1 MSQAREIANF
11 YGQGKEVKN
20 GEGWLTLC
28 PVHKNERTPALAV
41 TDNAIGDVDVY
52 CHAGCEWKEIKDRFR
67 ADGLLPEWV
76 PEKRAS
82 TKSVRHTPQLK
93 EEDNEEKKDF
103 IWDKA
108 SVDHD
113 DDIKKYFAGRAINL
127 DPLPICFKWNSYK
140 DKNTGDMNHM
150 VVAAAS
156 QPSDTAVY
164 AVQRLFIDMD
174 DFTKSGAKMHGKCD
188 GRGIWFD
195 RKGDKTKII
204 IGEGIETTLS
214 AMQATRKNGVAAL
227 STAGMKSLKI
237 PEETTTIYI
246 CTDSDPVRE
255 TDQGS
260 MPGQKAAYAL
270 AKRFEAERQGGRA
283 YIVSPDD
290 SCFTTAPS
298 KLDFNDLLKE
308 DPSGET
314 IRARFEKAI
323 SFKDMTWKPTEEVAE
338 KETTESKENDLSA
351 EAAMFERFVFL
362 ASENK
367 IIDTVGH
374 DIKDSVMIERAFIL
388 SQAGPM
394 HYYKDENG
402 KDKAIPLSQH
412 WLYSDSKKVA
422 SSLRYA
428 PGKPIFFDNGD
439 GRSYYNTFRFPFQLS
454 EPMPKDEQN
463 ERLGLWHKIMD
474 RVFHEHRSYIED
486 WFAYSIQYPEKRT
499 GIMPVCISD
508 VGLGKSL
515 IMAAVSRVIGR
526 QNFSNAKILDV
537 TGLGKSGVQWGDWI
551 FNKKISCIEEID
563 PDGDTGISYRIL
575 DALKDIITNETLSLN
590 LKGGRNGTFRVYS
603 NIIGFSNHKNCM
615 KIPFGDRRLYVVD
628 STGQKNLSKEEYGA
642 LWDWI
647 TIDRNSEAVFQYLLN
662 RKISDEFQPGQ
673 AKMTDEKRSL
683 QVDGRSAM
691 QMAFDLV
698 IEQFPCDLMTNGEI
712 QLAVSQALAH
722 IEGEGDEYT
731 NRNWN
736 ADKQFQAILKASSV
750 LVAKGKR
757 IRVCREGGERLNP
770 SMIRAIRNYQDWN
783 SATNDEIRAAML
795 MVIPYKWITEKE
807 DNNEDFNL
815 F

>member
-1 MSQAREIANF
+1 MSQSREIASF

-20 GEGWLTLC
+20 GAGWLTLC
-28 PVHKNERTPALAV
+28 PVHANEKTPALAV
-41 TDNAIGDVDVY
+41 TDNSTGDVDVY
-52 CHAGCEWKEIKDRFR
+52 CHAGCNWKEIKDRFR
-67 ADGLLPEWV
+67 ADGVLPEWV
-76 PEKRAS
+76 PEKRNG
-82 TKSVRHTPQLK
+82 TKTTSHTPPPQETK
-93 EEDNEEKKDF
+93 EEKESF
-103 IWDKA
+103 VWTKA

-113 DDIKKYFAGRAINL
+113 DYIKKYLAGRAINL
-127 DPLPICFKWNSYK
+127 DTLPICLRWNSYK
-140 DKNTGDMNHM
+140 DKITGDTNHM

-164 AVQRLFIDMD
+164 AVQRLFIDID
-174 DFTKSGAKMHGKCD
+174 DFTKAGAKMLGNCD

-195 RKGDKTKII
+195 SKGDKTEIV
-204 IGEGIETTLS
+204 IGEGIETVIS
-214 AMQATRKNGVAAL
+214 AIQATRKNGVAAL
-227 STAGMKSLKI
+227 STAGMKNLI
-237 PEETTTIYI
+237 LPEETTTIYI
-246 CTDSDPVRE
+246 CADSDPVRE
-255 TDQGS
+255 KEQAS
-260 MPGQKAAYAL
+260 MPGQKAAYVL
-270 AKRFEAERQGGRA
+270 AERFEAEKQGGKA

-290 SCFTTAPS
+290 SCFTTAPL

-323 SFKDMTWKPTEEVAE
+323 SFKDMTWKPAEEVAGE
-338 KETTESKENDLSA
+338 ETTESKENDLSA
-351 EAAMFERFVFL
+351 EAAMFNRFVFL

-374 DIKDSVMIERAFIL
+374 DIKDSVMIERAFTL
-388 SQAGPM
+388 SQSGPM

-412 WLYSDSKKVA
+412 WLFSDNKKVA

-439 GRSYYNTFRFPFQLS
+439 GRSYYNTFRFPYQLS
-454 EPMPKDEQN
+454 EPIPTDEQN

-515 IMAAVSRVIGR
+515 IMAAISRVIGR

-551 FNKKISCIEEID
+551 YNKKISCIEEID
-563 PDGDTGISYRIL
+563 PEGDNGISYKIL

-590 LKGGRNGTFRVYS
+590 LKGGRNGTFQVFS
-603 NIIGFSNHKNCM
+603 NIIGFSNHKNCV
-615 KIPFGDRRLYVVD
+615 KIPFGDRRLYIID

-642 LWDWI
+642 LWDWV
-647 TIDRNSEAVFQYLLN
+647 TVERNSEAVYQYLLN
-662 RKISDEFQPGQ
+662 REISDEFQPGQ
-673 AKMTDEKRSL
+673 AKMTDEKKSM
-683 QVDGRSAM
+683 QADGRSVM
-691 QMAFDLV
+691 QMAFDLM

-712 QLAVSQALAH
+712 QLAVAQALAH
-722 IEGEGDEYT
+722 IEPDNDDYGQ
-731 NRNWN
+731 RNWN
-736 ADKQFQAILKASSV
+736 ADKQFQYILKNSTA

-757 IRVCREGGERLNP
+757 IRVRREGGERLQP
-770 SMIRAIRNYQDWN
+770 SMIRAIRNSQDWN
-783 SATNDEIRAAML
+783 SSTSDEIRAAMSV
-795 MVIPYKWITEKE
+795 VIPNKWITEKE
-807 DNNEDFNL
+807 DGPEDFIL